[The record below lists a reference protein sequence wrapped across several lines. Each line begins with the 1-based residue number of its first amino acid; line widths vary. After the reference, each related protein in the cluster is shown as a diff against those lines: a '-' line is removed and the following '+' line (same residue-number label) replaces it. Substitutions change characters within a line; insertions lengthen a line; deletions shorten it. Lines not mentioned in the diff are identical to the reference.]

1 MRFNRK
7 KRTITM
13 QMNILI
19 VAAFAIAGAAGALV
33 PSQAEEY
40 PRFFFAEEPVNPRN
54 TAMGCT
60 GAALDGGG
68 FSFYNPASIAFAKSP
83 FIGMEFGQ
91 QGGGLSK
98 SLIETAWMFQSWFVG
113 AVMPVQ
119 STDWQIANEQDMGAM
134 SSNQMFGPT
143 IAGGYHYGPFATG
156 HAIMLLNE
164 RIGDYAIHAV
174 TYSTGVIYRIIPG
187 SLTAGAS
194 AYHYLRLDTLRTPWT
209 KIPRG
214 WRRSAQGLP
223 RMVRAG
229 AAWNDTLYSDLPCT
243 FTADLWYRDIS
254 DRLMVPVG
262 AEVWM
267 LPWIAARVGK
277 RFNHPGDLA
286 HVGCGIRWSSI
297 AFDFDYSFD
306 RPPAPGA
313 DLEPKWLFGLTYS
326 LKSPVA
332 AKEAE
337 HQRSSTDIKP
347 AEVKQAPIP
356 VEKPPVPVQPSPA
369 TQDSVQKPDTE
380 PAVLPTAPTDTAAGP
395 GPLQEDATPQSGA
408 DNAPADSLVV
418 QPLPAP
424 PADTAKPQ

>member
-1 MRFNRK
+1 
-7 KRTITM
+7 M
-13 QMNILI
+13 QMKRMITEILA
-19 VAAFAIAGAAGALV
+19 VVCAAGSLM
-33 PSQAEEY
+33 PSPAEEY
-40 PRFFFAEEPVNPRN
+40 GHFFFAEEPVNPRN
-54 TAMGCT
+54 TAMGCA

-68 FSFYNPASIAFAKSP
+68 FSFYNPASIALTQSP
-83 FIGMEFGQ
+83 FVGIEYGI

-98 SLIETAWMFQSWFVG
+98 SLIKSAWMFPSWFVG
-113 AVMPVQ
+113 AAMPVQ
-119 STDWQIANEQDMGAM
+119 SDDWQIGTEQGMGAM

-143 IAGGYHYGPFATG
+143 LVGGYRCGPFATG
-156 HAIMLLNE
+156 HAITLLSE
-164 RIGDYAIHAV
+164 RIGDYTMHAV
-174 TYSTGVIYRIIPG
+174 TYSTGVTYRIIPG

-223 RMVRAG
+223 RMIRAG

-243 FTADLWYRDIS
+243 FAADLWYRDIS
-254 DRLMVPVG
+254 DRVMVPVG
-262 AEVWM
+262 AEVWI

-306 RPPAPGA
+306 RPPVSGA
-313 DLEPKWLFGLTYS
+313 DIEPKWLFGLTYS
-326 LKSPVA
+326 LKSPVV

-337 HQRSSTDIKP
+337 HQRSSTDTKP

-356 VEKPPVPVQPSPA
+356 ADKPPAPVQPSPA
-369 TQDSVQKPDTE
+369 MQDSVQKPDTE
-380 PAVLPTAPTDTAAGP
+380 PAVLPAAPADTAAGP
-395 GPLQEDATPQSGA
+395 GPLEDATPQSDA
-408 DNAPADSLVV
+408 DNAPVDSLTVP
-418 QPLPAP
+418 QPPAL
-424 PADTAKPQ
+424 PADTARHQ